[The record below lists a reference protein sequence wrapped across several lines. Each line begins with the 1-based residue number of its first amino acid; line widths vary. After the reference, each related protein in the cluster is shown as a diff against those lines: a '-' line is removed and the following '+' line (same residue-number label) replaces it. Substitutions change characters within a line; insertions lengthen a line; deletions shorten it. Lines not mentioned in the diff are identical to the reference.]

1 MEQTLRLVFRNAE
14 GRTVTMSVNSPKDP
28 LDGIEVNT
36 AMDQIINSDIFQS
49 SGGSITEKVRAEVV
63 SREVETVLEF

>member
-14 GRTVTMSVNSPKDP
+14 GRSVTMSVSSPKDP
-28 LDGIEVNT
+28 LDDMEVNS
-36 AMDQIINSDIFQS
+36 AMDLIINSDVFQS